1 MNPFIAHLIG
11 DFILQNDWMAVN
23 KKRNSF
29 ACLVHV
35 VIYLLPFLVCHL
47 SWWQIVLIGIQH
59 FLQDRTGFIF
69 WWMSAWKRM
78 PKEHWNQ
85 IPLWVDQ
92 SFHVLWIEIVL
103 LLAGIA
109 L

>member
-29 ACLVHV
+29 ACLVHCV
-35 VIYLLPFLVCHL
+35 VYLLPFLVCHL

-59 FLQDRTGFIF
+59 FLQDRTDFIF
-69 WWMSAWKRM
+69 WWMRAWKRM
-78 PKEHWNQ
+78 PQEYWNQ

-92 SFHVLWIEIVL
+92 SFHLLWIEIVL